1 MDAIGV
7 LLVIIGLAIVLGI
20 AMLGRSSGGAGSDMA
35 SLANR
40 VPGGIVTGLVLIG
53 IGLLLIL
60 IPGGPP
66 AGVPANGPP
75 D

>member
-7 LLVIIGLAIVLGI
+7 LLVIVGLAIVLGI
-20 AMLGRSSGGAGSDMA
+20 ALPGRSSGGAGGDIA
-35 SLANR
+35 RLAGR
-40 VPGGIVTGLVLIG
+40 VPGGIITGLVLIG
-53 IGLLLIL
+53 IGRLLIL

-75 D
+75 E

>member
-7 LLVIIGLAIVLGI
+7 LLVIVGLAIVLGI
-20 AMLGRSSGGAGSDMA
+20 ALLGRSSDGAGGDVA
-35 SLANR
+35 RLAGR

-60 IPGGPP
+60 LPGGPP
-66 AGVPANGPP
+66 PGVPANGPP
-75 D
+75 N

>member
-1 MDAIGV
+1 MDAIGA

-20 AMLGRSSGGAGSDMA
+20 ALLGRSSGGAGAD
-35 SLANR
+35 LARLAGR
-40 VPGGIVTGLVLIG
+40 VPGGVVTGLVLIA

>member
-7 LLVIIGLAIVLGI
+7 LLVVVGLAIVLGI
-20 AMLGRSSGGAGSDMA
+20 ALLGRSSGRAGGDTA
-35 SLANR
+35 RLAGR

-75 D
+75 E

>member
-7 LLVIIGLAIVLGI
+7 LLVIVGLAIVLGI
-20 AMLGRSSGGAGSDMA
+20 ALLGRSSGGAGGDMA
-35 SLANR
+35 RLAGR
-40 VPGGIVTGLVLIG
+40 VPGGIITGLVLIG

-75 D
+75 E

>member
-20 AMLGRSSGGAGSDMA
+20 AVLGRSSGGAGGDVSR
-35 SLANR
+35 LAGR
-40 VPGGIVTGLVLIG
+40 VPGGIVTGLILIG
-53 IGLLLIL
+53 IGLVLIL

-66 AGVPANGPP
+66 PGVPANGPP
-75 D
+75 G

>member
-1 MDAIGV
+1 MDAIGA

-20 AMLGRSSGGAGSDMA
+20 AVLGRSSGGAGGDMA

-75 D
+75 S

>member
-7 LLVIIGLAIVLGI
+7 LLVIVGLAIVLGI
-20 AMLGRSSGGAGSDMA
+20 ALLGRSSGGAQGDVA
-35 SLANR
+35 RLAGR
-40 VPGGIVTGLVLIG
+40 VPGGIATGLVLIG